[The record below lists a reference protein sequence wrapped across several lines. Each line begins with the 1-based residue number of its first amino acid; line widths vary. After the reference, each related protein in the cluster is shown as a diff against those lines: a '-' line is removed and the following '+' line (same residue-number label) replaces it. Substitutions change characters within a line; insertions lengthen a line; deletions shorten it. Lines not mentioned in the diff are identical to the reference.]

1 MSSVLIVEQREQAG
15 SDSYNRF
22 EYQVHWIVCHI
33 IGKLQEDAECI
44 VFVNFMMIWLNFLPI
59 ISSISVFQIKTK
71 EDSSELD
78 YCGNV

>member
-59 ISSISVFQIKTK
+59 ISSISFSNKDK
-71 EDSSELD
+71 RRFF
-78 YCGNV
+78 

>member
-1 MSSVLIVEQREQAG
+1 MSSVLTVEQREQAG

-22 EYQVHWIVCHI
+22 EYHVHWIVCHI

-59 ISSISVFQIKTK
+59 ISSISFFK
-71 EDSSELD
+71 
-78 YCGNV
+78 